1 MSKSNYS
8 EQMTQAEKLYS
19 MHTIHKIPEMCY
31 ELSGNILSLILK
43 KENKALKVLCFLFF
57 YMRDSFGNCIHSSY
71 AKCMIIHM

>member
-19 MHTIHKIPEMCY
+19 MHSIYTIQKIPEMCY

-43 KENKALKVLCFLFF
+43 NWK
-57 YMRDSFGNCIHSSY
+57 
-71 AKCMIIHM
+71 